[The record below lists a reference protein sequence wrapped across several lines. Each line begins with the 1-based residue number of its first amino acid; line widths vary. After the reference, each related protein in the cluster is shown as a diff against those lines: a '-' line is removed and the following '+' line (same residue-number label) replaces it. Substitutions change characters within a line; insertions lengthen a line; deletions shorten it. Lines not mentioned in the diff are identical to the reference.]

1 MKEPRV
7 RVAGVVVKDESVL
20 FIKQEKNGKEY
31 WLLPGGGLDYGET
44 FYNCLKREFQEELN
58 IEIEPKEMLFLSE
71 GIAPDLSRHIVSVYF
86 KAEWISGD
94 IKLGEEMILKEAKF
108 INISEMEKYTIYP
121 NIKKEIIEYVR
132 DRSSHTI
139 KYISNIWE

>member
-7 RVAGVVVKDESVL
+7 RVAGIVVKNNSIL

-31 WLLPGGGLDYGET
+31 WLLPGGGLDFGET
-44 FYNCLKREFQEELN
+44 FYNCLKREFEEEVN

-71 GIAPDLSRHIVSVYF
+71 GIAPDMSRHIVSVYF
-86 KAEWISGD
+86 GADWISGE
-94 IKLGEEMILKEAKF
+94 IKVGEEAILKEVKF
-108 INISEMEKYTIYP
+108 IDIKEIDKYTIYP
-121 NIKKEIIEYVR
+121 NIKKELKEYVENKEI
-132 DRSSHTI
+132 HQI

>member
-7 RVAGVVVKDESVL
+7 RVAGVIVKENSIL

-44 FYNCLKREFQEELN
+44 FYNCLKREFREELN

-86 KAEWISGD
+86 AVEWTSGI
-94 IKLGEEMILKEAKF
+94 IKIGEEEVLKEAKF
-108 INISEMEKYTIYP
+108 ITSDELENYTIYP
-121 NIKKEIIEYVR
+121 NIKNELKEYIKNIKE
-132 DRSSHTI
+132 HKI

>member
-121 NIKKEIIEYVR
+121 NIKKENREPVPPCR
-132 DRSSHTI
+132 VQ
-139 KYISNIWE
+139 